1 MKTQRFFLV
10 LLCISMFG
18 IKNYAQTE
26 KYNQTDAQGN
36 RHGKWMKKFEG
47 STQKRYEGTF
57 EHGKEIGLFKFY
69 KEGSYNQPVATK
81 KYNTKNDSVHITYY
95 TKKGGTVSEG
105 TMIGKKREGTW
116 RYYHQNEKQELMMI
130 ENYKNNQLNGVKKTY
145 LPDGTLAQEETYKE
159 GKLNGPQIIYLKDK
173 QVLQYYTYKN
183 NELHGVTKIYD
194 KAGDLLS
201 EGNYKKGLKDGV
213 WKFYDEGKLVQTI
226 TYPLPKPLLKVK
238 KKQTD

>member
-159 GKLNGPQIIYLKDK
+159 GKLNETSD
-173 QVLQYYTYKN
+173 
-183 NELHGVTKIYD
+183 H
-194 KAGDLLS
+194 
-201 EGNYKKGLKDGV
+201 
-213 WKFYDEGKLVQTI
+213 
-226 TYPLPKPLLKVK
+226 LLKRQASFTVLYL
-238 KKQTD
+238 QEQ